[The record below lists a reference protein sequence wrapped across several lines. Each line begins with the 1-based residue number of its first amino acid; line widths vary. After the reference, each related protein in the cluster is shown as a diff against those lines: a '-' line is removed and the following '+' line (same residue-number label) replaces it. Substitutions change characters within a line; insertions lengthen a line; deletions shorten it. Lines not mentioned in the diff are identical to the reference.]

1 MSDLVWSR
9 DGADWPHREAS
20 RFVEAGGFRW
30 HVQQMGPAGAPVLL
44 LIHGT
49 GAATHSWRGL
59 MPLLAKDYQVI
70 APDLPG
76 HGFTQSPRAHRL
88 SLPGMAADLAALLRV
103 LNVSP
108 QIVVGHSAGA
118 AIAARM
124 CLDGAIAPKLLIS
137 LNGAFLP
144 YGGPAA
150 NFFSPLAKMLVLN
163 PFVPSLFAWQAG
175 SRGAVER
182 LIGNTGSTLDAQ
194 GLKLYGK
201 LVGNSGHVAAAL
213 RMMANWD
220 LEPLLRALPQL
231 KPQLVLVAAE
241 GDRAIPPSVARQVQ
255 EIQRKAVIERIPRLG
270 HLAHEEQPQLIADL
284 IARFSRLTAQN
295 VE

>member
-30 HVQQMGPAGAPVLL
+30 HVQQMGPAGAPVML

-59 MPLLAKDYQVI
+59 MPLLATDYQVI

-103 LNVSP
+103 LSVSP

-124 CLDGAIAPKLLIS
+124 CLDGSIAPRLLIS

-163 PFVPSLFAWQAG
+163 PFVPGLFAWQAG

-182 LIGNTGSTLDAQ
+182 LIGNTGSTIDAQ
-194 GLKLYGK
+194 GIKLYGK

-220 LEPLLRALPQL
+220 LEPLLLALPGL
-231 KPQLVLVAAE
+231 KPLLVLVAAE
-241 GDRAIPPSVARQVQ
+241 GDRAIPPSVARKVQ
-255 EIQRKAVIERIPRLG
+255 EIQPNSVIERIPGLG
-270 HLAHEEQPQLIADL
+270 HLAHEEQPQLIAAL
-284 IARFSRLTAQN
+284 IRRYAEKTAN

>member
-30 HVQQMGPAGAPVLL
+30 HVQQMGPPDAPAIL

-49 GAATHSWRGL
+49 GAASHSWRGL
-59 MPLLAKDYQVI
+59 APLLAQHFRVV

-88 SLPGMAADLAALLRV
+88 SLPGMAGDLAALLRV
-103 LNVSP
+103 LGVSP
-108 QIVVGHSAGA
+108 DIVVGHSAGA
-118 AIAARM
+118 AIATRM
-124 CLDGAIAPKLLIS
+124 CLDGTIAPRLLIS

-175 SRGAVER
+175 HRGAVER
-182 LIGNTGSTLDAQ
+182 LIGNTGSTIDAV

-201 LVGNSGHVAAAL
+201 LVGNSAHVAAAL

-220 LEPLLRALPQL
+220 LEPLLKGLPDL
-231 KPQLVLVAAE
+231 KPQLVLVAAD
-241 GDRAIPPSVARQVQ
+241 GDRAIPPSVARKVQ
-255 EIQRKAVIERIPRLG
+255 EIQPKAVIERIPRLG

-284 IARFSRLTAQN
+284 IERYSRLTPRN

>member
-1 MSDLVWSR
+1 MSGLDWSR
-9 DGADWPHREAS
+9 DGADWPHRESS

-30 HVQQMGPAGAPVLL
+30 HIQQMGPVDAPALL
-44 LIHGT
+44 LVHGT
-49 GAATHSWRGL
+49 GAASHSWRGL
-59 MPLLAKDYQVI
+59 APLLVRHFRVT

-88 SLPGMAADLAALLRV
+88 SLPGMAADLGALLQV

-108 QIVVGHSAGA
+108 EIVVGHSAGA

-124 CLDGAIAPKLLIS
+124 CLDGAISPRLLVS

-163 PFVPSLFAWQAG
+163 PLVPGLFAWQAG
-175 SRGAVER
+175 GRGAVER
-182 LIGNTGSTLDAQ
+182 LIGNTGSSIDPA
-194 GLKLYGK
+194 GIKLYGK

-220 LEPLLRALPQL
+220 LEPLLRALPGL
-231 KPQLVLVAAE
+231 KPQLLLVAAE
-241 GDRAIPPSVARQVQ
+241 GDRAIPPSVARKVQ
-255 EIQRKAVIERIPRLG
+255 EIQPKAVIERIPGLG
-270 HLAHEEQPQLIADL
+270 HLAHEERPQLVADL
-284 IARFSRLTAQN
+284 IERYSRAGASN